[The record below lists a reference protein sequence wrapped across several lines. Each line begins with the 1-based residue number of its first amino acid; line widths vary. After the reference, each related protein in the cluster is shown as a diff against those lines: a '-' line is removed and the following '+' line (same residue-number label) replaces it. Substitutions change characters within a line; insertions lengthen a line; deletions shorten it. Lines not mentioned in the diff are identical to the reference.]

1 MIREPCFL
9 GIDVGTESVRAV
21 IFDTRGKALG
31 DGCAAHT
38 TYFVRPGWV
47 EQDPRE
53 VWAALLTAVRTAI
66 RAAPG
71 ADVQGCSLA
80 STAVTVVTVDRDG
93 NTFDPAILWMDMRA
107 SVEAAE
113 ISTTGHPALWYTG
126 NAVSPEWMLPKALWL
141 KRHALHRYRKARY
154 IVELHDWLMF
164 RLTGRWA
171 LSLATIS
178 GEWSY
183 VSERGG
189 WPLDLLEVLDL
200 GDLPERWPADVLSPG
215 QLVGQVTSEFSM
227 ETGLPLGLP
236 VAQGLMDSYA
246 AAIATNVFAPGRLS
260 LSLGSS
266 SSYLV
271 LTGAPRSDPRLLGHV
286 PDAFGIGT
294 WATQGGQ
301 TSAASLLRWFHDQL
315 APHVSYRDLDREAEM
330 IPSGSEGLHA
340 LDTWQGSRTPY
351 RDPSS
356 RGSFWGLS
364 LGHKRA
370 HLYRALLEAVAFGG
384 RQIIEVMQ
392 EAGVKVED
400 IVACGGGSRSPL
412 WMQIHADVLGKS
424 ITVLDEPNAAALGA
438 AICSAVAT
446 GFYSNL
452 RHAAE
457 ALAHL
462 GRTFTPDLARQVIY
476 DAGYLD
482 YLAGYTAHSEI
493 RETASYLDSAGG

>member
-1 MIREPCFL
+1 MIRESCFL

-21 IFDTRGKALG
+21 IFDTYGKALSK
-31 DGCAAHT
+31 GCAVYT
-38 TYFVRPGWV
+38 THFVCPGWA
-47 EQDPRE
+47 EQDPEE
-53 VWAALLTAVRTAI
+53 VWAALLTAVRTVI
-66 RAAPG
+66 RATPD

-93 NTFDPAILWMDMRA
+93 NTFDPAILWMDTRA
-107 SVEAAE
+107 SAEAAE
-113 ISTTGHPALWYTG
+113 ISATGHPALLYTG

-183 VSERGG
+183 VSERSG
-189 WPLDLLEVLDL
+189 WPLDLLEALDL
-200 GDLPERWPADVLSPG
+200 GDLPGKWPADVLLPG
-215 QLVGQVTSEFSM
+215 QLFGHVTSEFST
-227 ETGLPLGLP
+227 ETGLPPGLP

-246 AAIATNVFAPGRLS
+246 AAIATNVFASGRLS

-271 LTGAPRSDPRLLGHV
+271 LTDAPRSDPRLLGPV

-294 WATQGGQ
+294 WAMQGGQ

-315 APHVSYRDLDREAEM
+315 APHLSYRDLDREAEM
-330 IPSGSEGLHA
+330 IPPGSEGLHA

-364 LGHKRA
+364 LGHTRA

-424 ITVLDEPNAAALGA
+424 ITMLKEPYAAALGA

-446 GFYSNL
+446 GFYSGL
-452 RHAAE
+452 RQAAE
-457 ALAHL
+457 ALAHPD
-462 GRTFTPDLARQVIY
+462 RTFTPDPARQLIY
-476 DAGYLD
+476 EAGYSD
-482 YLAGYTAHSEI
+482 YLAGYAAHNKI
-493 RETASYLDSAGG
+493 RETPSYLDSSGR

>member
-93 NTFDPAILWMDMRA
+93 NTFDPAILWMDTRA

-200 GDLPERWPADVLSPG
+200 GDLPGKWPADVLPPG
-215 QLVGQVTSEFSM
+215 Q
-227 ETGLPLGLP
+227 
-236 VAQGLMDSYA
+236 
-246 AAIATNVFAPGRLS
+246 
-260 LSLGSS
+260 
-266 SSYLV
+266 
-271 LTGAPRSDPRLLGHV
+271 LLGHV
-286 PDAFGIGT
+286 
-294 WATQGGQ
+294 
-301 TSAASLLRWFHDQL
+301 TS
-315 APHVSYRDLDREAEM
+315 
-330 IPSGSEGLHA
+330 
-340 LDTWQGSRTPY
+340 
-351 RDPSS
+351 
-356 RGSFWGLS
+356 
-364 LGHKRA
+364 
-370 HLYRALLEAVAFGG
+370 
-384 RQIIEVMQ
+384 
-392 EAGVKVED
+392 
-400 IVACGGGSRSPL
+400 
-412 WMQIHADVLGKS
+412 
-424 ITVLDEPNAAALGA
+424 
-438 AICSAVAT
+438 
-446 GFYSNL
+446 
-452 RHAAE
+452 
-457 ALAHL
+457 
-462 GRTFTPDLARQVIY
+462 
-476 DAGYLD
+476 
-482 YLAGYTAHSEI
+482 
-493 RETASYLDSAGG
+493 

>member
-1 MIREPCFL
+1 MMGKPCFL
-9 GIDVGTESVRAV
+9 GIDVGTESARAV
-21 IFDTRGKALG
+21 IFDVHGKAVG
-31 DGCAAHT
+31 DGSAAYATH
-38 TYFVRPGWV
+38 FVGPGWA
-47 EQDPRE
+47 EQDPEE
-53 VWAALLTAVRTAI
+53 VWKALLTAVRTAI
-66 RAAPG
+66 QTAPG

-80 STAVTVVTVDRDG
+80 STAVTVVTVDRGG
-93 NTFDPAILWMDMRA
+93 NTFDPAILWMDTRA
-107 SVEAAE
+107 SAEAAE
-113 ISTTGHPALWYTG
+113 ISAIGHPALWYTG

-154 IVELHDWLMF
+154 IVELHDWLIF

-183 VSERGG
+183 VSELGG
-189 WPLDLLEVLDL
+189 WPLDLLEALDL
-200 GDLPERWPADVLSPG
+200 ADLPGKWPADVLLPG
-215 QLVGQVTSEFSM
+215 QPVGHATREFSM
-227 ETGLPLGLP
+227 ETGFPLGLP
-236 VAQGLMDSYA
+236 IAQGLMDSYA
-246 AAIATNVFAPGRLS
+246 AAIAANVFAPGRLS

-271 LTGAPRSDPRLLGHV
+271 LTDTPRSDPRLLGPV
-286 PDAFGIGT
+286 PDAFGSGT

-301 TSAASLLRWFHDQL
+301 TSAASLLRWLHDQL

-330 IPSGSEGLHA
+330 IPPGSEGLRA

-392 EAGVKVED
+392 EASVKVED
-400 IVACGGGSRSPL
+400 IVACGGGRRSPL

-424 ITVLDEPNAAALGA
+424 ITVLNEPNAAALGA

-446 GFYSNL
+446 GFYSDL
-452 RHAAE
+452 RQAAE
-457 ALAHL
+457 ALAHP
-462 GRTFTPDLARQVIY
+462 GPTFTPNPTRQLIY
-476 DAGYLD
+476 NTGYSD
-482 YLAGYTAHSEI
+482 YLAGYAAHSKI
-493 RETASYLDSAGG
+493 RETPSYLDAAGR